1 MRMAVTFVALAV
13 VTLTA
18 AGAHAGNG
26 AGAQAA
32 ADGERVYREHC
43 ARCHE
48 GGTGR
53 MASTVELRERTAD
66 QIYGNLNFGL
76 MRRQGLAL
84 GDDERRAVAVYLS
97 GGVISDPPIEQ
108 IPQSAF
114 CAADPG
120 AAAGD
125 PLAGPSWNGWGNGLA
140 NARFQS
146 AEAAGLTAD
155 DVPNL
160 ELKWAFGFPGVDSS
174 GSQATVAG
182 GRILIGSR
190 TGLVYAIDAK
200 SGLIQWIHEADAAVR
215 SSPAVGPGPDGSS
228 TVYFGDHAAYVYA
241 VDFATGALRWKTLI
255 DEHLDARI
263 TAAPALHDGRL
274 YVGLASGEEGTAVI
288 PTYECCT
295 FRGSMVALDAASG
308 EQIWKRYVIAEEP
321 QPRGRNA
328 VGAQMWGPS
337 GGGVWSTPTLD
348 PQRNTVYVATG
359 DSYSNPPA
367 PESDAIMALAADTG
381 EVRWITQTTPG
392 DAWNV
397 ACMSETESA
406 QTNCPENEGP
416 DVDYAASTI
425 LTTAPNGRQVLLAGQ
440 KSGMMFAMDP
450 DTGDLLWETRVADGG
465 ILGGIEWGFAID
477 AAGAVYTA
485 TSDALEEEPGEAGG
499 LTALSTTDGEVVW
512 YAPPVQDTCGSREGC
527 HTAQPG
533 AVSAMPGVVFATSL
547 DGHLRAHAADT
558 GRVIWDVDTV
568 GEYDTVNGVPGRGGS
583 LNGPGVTV
591 VDGML
596 YVNSGYGGRYIPGN
610 VLLAFSVGGQ

>member
-1 MRMAVTFVALAV
+1 MRSAAILAAFSITV
-13 VTLTA
+13 LSWTA
-18 AGAHAGNG
+18 AGAA
-26 AGAQAA
+26 AAQAQA
-32 ADGERVYREHC
+32 EVDGELVYRQQC

-53 MASTVELRERTAD
+53 MASSEELRERTAD
-66 QIYGNLNFGL
+66 QIYGALNFGL
-76 MRRQGLAL
+76 MRRQGLDLSDA
-84 GDDERRAVAVYLS
+84 ERRAVAMYLS
-97 GGVISDPPIEQ
+97 GGAISDPPIEQ
-108 IPQSAF
+108 IPQSAY
-114 CAADPG
+114 CATDPG
-120 AAAGD
+120 AAPGD
-125 PLAGPSWNGWGNGLA
+125 PLAGPAWNGWGNGSS

-146 AEAAGLTAD
+146 AEAAGMTAE

-160 ELKWAFGFPGVDSS
+160 RLKWAFGFPGADSS
-174 GSQATVAG
+174 GSQASVAG

-190 TGLVYAIDAK
+190 TGLVYAIGAK
-200 SGLIQWIHEADAAVR
+200 SGCIHWIHEADDAVR
-215 SSPAVGPGPDGSS
+215 SSPAVGPGPDGSFN
-228 TVYFGDHAAYVYA
+228 VYFGDHAAYVYA
-241 VDFATGALRWKTLI
+241 LDFATGDLRWKTLI
-255 DEHLDARI
+255 GEHIDARI
-263 TAAPALHDGRL
+263 TAAPVLHDGRL

-295 FRGSMVALDAASG
+295 FRGSTVALAAATG
-308 EQIWKRYVIAEEP
+308 EQLWRRYVIAEEP
-321 QPRGRNA
+321 TVRGRNA
-328 VGAQMWGPS
+328 VGAPMWGPS
-337 GGGVWSTPTLD
+337 GAGVWSTPTVD
-348 PQRNTVYVATG
+348 PARNTIYVATG

-397 ACMSETESA
+397 ACMSETEAA

-425 LTTAPNGRQVLLAGQ
+425 LTTAPDGREVVLAGQ
-440 KSGMMFAMDP
+440 KSGMMYAMDP

-477 AAGAVYTA
+477 AAGAVYAA

-499 LTALSTTDGEVVW
+499 LTALSTANGEVVW

-533 AVSAMPGVVFATSL
+533 AVSAIPGVVFATSL
-547 DGHLRAHAADT
+547 DGHLRAHATDT

-568 GEYDTVNGVPGRGGS
+568 GEYDTVNDVPGRGGS

-610 VLLAFSVGGQ
+610 VLLAFSVDGQ

>member
-120 AAAGD
+120 APAGD
-125 PLAGPSWNGWGNGLA
+125 PLGGPSWNGWGNGLA

-155 DVPNL
+155 DVPDL

-200 SGLIQWIHEADAAVR
+200 SGCIQWIHEADAAVR
-215 SSPAVGPGPDGSS
+215 SSPTVGPGPDGSF

-255 DEHLDARI
+255 GEHLDARI

-295 FRGSMVALDAASG
+295 FRGSMVALDGASG
-308 EQIWKRYVIAEEP
+308 EQLWKRYVIAEEP

-512 YAPPVQDTCGSREGC
+512 YAPPV
-527 HTAQPG
+527 
-533 AVSAMPGVVFATSL
+533 
-547 DGHLRAHAADT
+547 
-558 GRVIWDVDTV
+558 
-568 GEYDTVNGVPGRGGS
+568 
-583 LNGPGVTV
+583 
-591 VDGML
+591 
-596 YVNSGYGGRYIPGN
+596 
-610 VLLAFSVGGQ
+610 